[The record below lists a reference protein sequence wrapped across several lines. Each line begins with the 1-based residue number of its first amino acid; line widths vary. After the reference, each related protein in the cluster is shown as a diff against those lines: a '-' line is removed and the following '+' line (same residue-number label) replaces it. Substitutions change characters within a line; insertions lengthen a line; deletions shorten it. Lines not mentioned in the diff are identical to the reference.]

1 MLNEMK
7 SRIPSGKKTILVV
20 DDSPNILKLLKFNLG
35 MKYNVVTASNGA
47 EGLKVL
53 KYSKTPDLVLADI
66 AMPEMDGFDLIKTIR
81 STAPYKNIPV
91 IFLSA
96 KTQSADR
103 IKGLKL
109 GADDYII
116 KPFNPE
122 EVELRIENV
131 LSKREMLPQ

>member
-1 MLNEMK
+1 
-7 SRIPSGKKTILVV
+7 
-20 DDSPNILKLLKFNLG
+20 LG
-35 MKYNVVTASNGA
+35 IKYNVVTASNGA
-47 EGLKVL
+47 EGLNVL
-53 KYSKTPDLVLADI
+53 KYNKPPDLVLADI

-96 KTQSADR
+96 KTQSTDR

-131 LSKREMLPQ
+131 LTKRETMSH

>member
-1 MLNEMK
+1 
-7 SRIPSGKKTILVV
+7 
-20 DDSPNILKLLKFNLG
+20 LLKFNLG
-35 MKYNVVTASNGA
+35 LKYNVVTAGNGA

-53 KYSKTPDLVLADI
+53 KYKEAPDLVLADI

-81 STAPYKNIPV
+81 STETYKNIPV

-96 KTQSADR
+96 KTQSTDR

-122 EVELRIENV
+122 EVELRIENA
-131 LSKREMLPQ
+131 LEKRAALNH